1 MFIRLPI
8 TILSLVFS
16 VLIVG
21 CQTTGNSFQPPEI
34 SLSTIQKSGNYCEI
48 TDPAFAIDLGF
59 IKFSPWWSGACKN
72 GSPFGSGTLLTFA
85 KNALAERYEGP
96 MQTGLLGQERHG
108 KGVITYFLQ
117 HKVVLPNS
125 RMNRW
130 SYEGDFKHNKRTGT
144 GVYTDE
150 TGLKVEGNFINGK
163 PHGVC
168 IVTAPDGNSGEV
180 EFDNGKPVR

>member
-1 MFIRLPI
+1 MLFRLPI

-21 CQTTGNSFQPPEI
+21 CQTTVNSFEPPEI
-34 SLSTIQKSGNYCEI
+34 SFSEIQKSGDYCEI
-48 TDPAFAIDLGF
+48 TDPI
-59 IKFSPWWSGACKN
+59 FSSMFKEYSTWWSGACKN

-85 KNALAERYEGP
+85 RNSLAQRYEGP

-117 HKVVLPNS
+117 HKVGLPNS
-125 RMNRW
+125 RLNRW

-163 PHGVC
+163 PHGSC
-168 IVTAPDGNSGEV
+168 IVTAPDGSSGEV